1 MLCISGLEFVSWQA
15 LSESQKIQWSSSAWI
30 SFQLLAVAVEL
41 QISAEQTLLW
51 ELPDFLESELH
62 QEYSEHHK
70 TARCEKWLLQNK
82 RSTFTTGSQCLNW
95 KAELYL
101 VKKFLYT
108 SFLTYSWKY
117 NESWAS
123 PTWVQFSNG
132 NEKLFLSPLKF
143 QNTKPKK
150 IPIKVKGKAW
160 FGLIHLL
167 IILIPE
173 FCKQRLHTENHSSVA
188 MLEMVVKAFKHKGLT
203 LNIDIHIIWMTELR
217 SPD

>member
-30 SFQLLAVAVEL
+30 SFQLLAVAAEL

-95 KAELYL
+95 KAELYW

-117 NESWAS
+117 NESCAS
-123 PTWVQFSNG
+123 PTWVQFSND

-150 IPIKVKGKAW
+150 IPIKGKVW
-160 FGLIHLL
+160 FGLVWFTSWSFLFL
-167 IILIPE
+167 N
-173 FCKQRLHTENHSSVA
+173 FASKDCTENHSSVA
-188 MLEMVVKAFKHKGLT
+188 MLETVVKAFKHKGLT